1 METAVDLSQAPFGS
15 LRNEEDLLFKE
26 PLTFSFR
33 NQDYGGLVL
42 VLILLA
48 IGGIAVNSATAGTRL
63 ENYSLREWIYISVAI
78 LALCAALYI
87 PYTVWIEYGYIL
99 YALIIITLILLPIFG
114 KSVSGSKSWL
124 GFGMFSFQPSELAKP
139 FTILALCSYIR
150 DEDTNRFTLRDF
162 AILFAIIFVPFILTL
177 LQPDFGTAVTFLALA
192 PAVLVFSDLKLKEIL
207 KIFAVGFAV
216 FAILFGLAWV
226 SFFKPYQKER
236 VLTFLNPS
244 RDPQKAGYQ
253 VNQAKIAVGSG
264 KFYGKGLHSG
274 TQNRLNFLPAPHTD
288 FIFAVIGEEL
298 GFAGTSFVILLF
310 LLLLNKFL
318 IISEN
323 AKTREGSFL
332 CIAVFF
338 IFLLHIIV
346 NIGMVLGLF
355 PIMGIPLPF
364 LSFGGSFLVATA
376 LLSGL
381 ALNVGSYQY

>member
-1 METAVDLSQAPFGS
+1 M
-15 LRNEEDLLFKE
+15 FKE
-26 PLTFSFR
+26 PPKFSFK
-33 NQDYGGLVL
+33 NQDYGGLFLVL
-42 VLILLA
+42 VLLA
-48 IGGIAVNSATAGTRL
+48 LGGIAVNSATEGTKL
-63 ENYSLREWIYISVAI
+63 ESYGLREWIYISIAVG
-78 LALCAALYI
+78 ALCLALYI
-87 PYTVWIEYGYIL
+87 PYTIWIEYGYIL
-99 YALIIITLILLPIFG
+99 YGITIITLILLPVLG

-124 GFGMFSFQPSELAKP
+124 GLGIFTFQPSEIAKP
-139 FTILALCSYIR
+139 FTILALCSFIR

-162 AILFAIIFVPFILTL
+162 SILFGIIFLPFILTL
-177 LQPDFGTAVTFLALA
+177 LQPDFGTAVTFLSLV
-192 PAVLVFSDLKLKEIL
+192 PAVLVFSDLKLKEIF
-207 KIFAVGFAV
+207 KISAIGLAV

-298 GFAGTSFVILLF
+298 GFVGTSFVIILF
-310 LLLLNKFL
+310 FLLLNKFL
-318 IISEN
+318 IFYEN
-323 AKTREGSFL
+323 AKTKEGSFL

-338 IFLLHIIV
+338 IFLLHITV

-364 LSFGGSFLVATA
+364 LSFGGSFLVTAA

>member
-1 METAVDLSQAPFGS
+1 MF
-15 LRNEEDLLFKE
+15 RE
-26 PLTFSFR
+26 PITFSFK
-33 NQDYGGLVL
+33 NQDLMGIVL
-42 VLILLA
+42 VLILIA
-48 IGGIAVNSATAGTRL
+48 IGGIAVNSATEGTKL
-63 ENYSLREWIYISVAI
+63 ESYAFREWIYIGVSLVAF
-78 LALCAALYI
+78 AAALYI

-99 YALIIITLILLPIFG
+99 YGIIIFTLIFMPLIG

-124 GFGMFSFQPSELAKP
+124 GFGIFNFQPSEIAKV
-139 FTILALCSYIR
+139 FTILALCSFIR
-150 DEDTNRFTLRDF
+150 DEDTNRFTLREF
-162 AILFAIIFVPFILTL
+162 SILIALIFIPFILTL
-177 LQPDFGTAVTFLALA
+177 LQPDFGTAVTFLSLV
-192 PAVLVFSDLKLKEIL
+192 PAVLIFSDLKLKEIL
-207 KIFAVGFAV
+207 KIGAIGFAV

-244 RDPQKAGYQ
+244 RDPQKSGYQ

-264 KFYGKGLHSG
+264 KLYGKGLHSG

-298 GFAGTSFVILLF
+298 GFVGSSFVILLF
-310 LLLLNKFL
+310 LFLLHKFL
-318 IISEN
+318 VIAEN
-323 AKTREGSFL
+323 AKTKEGSFL
-332 CIAVFF
+332 CLAVFSLL
-338 IFLLHIIV
+338 FLHFFV

-364 LSFGGSFLVATA
+364 LSFGGSFLVTSA